1 MSSSYR
7 VLKLQSG
14 EEIIAK
20 IKGKKGEKII
30 LENPMVFTTQLRST
44 PFGQTQEI
52 TFLKDWL
59 INIEK
64 DTVKIPENFIVT
76 WNSPSTDV
84 AKLYDAE
91 RKNKSSRDYKKSST
105 NPNENNALDKILEDL
120 KKLED
125 QIDETEKNVQP
136 PFPTEPPFPLPPGQS
151 KNSIFMSMMLP
162 PDFIKNLIEEGYLD
176 LDELDDF
183 DYPEDDIGD
192 FYEEINDHKYTG
204 EEKTDPDYGNRWT
217 DWNPDPLSDEYGD
230 ESL

>member
-59 INIEK
+59 INTEK

-176 LDELDDF
+176 LDDLDDL

>member
-30 LENPMVFTTQLRST
+30 LENPMVFATQLRST
-44 PFGQTQEI
+44 HLGQTEEI

-59 INIEK
+59 INIKK

-76 WNSPSTDV
+76 WNSPSDDV

-91 RKNKSSRDYKKSST
+91 MKNKSSRDFKKSPKD
-105 NPNENNALDKILEDL
+105 PNKNSPLEKILEDL
-120 KKLED
+120 QKLED
-125 QIDETEKNVQP
+125 QIDETEKNTKLPQP
-136 PFPTEPPFPLPPGQS
+136 MEPPFPLPPGQS

>member
-1 MSSSYR
+1 MRSSYR

-105 NPNENNALDKILEDL
+105 NPNENNALDKILKDL

-176 LDELDDF
+176 LDDLDDL

>member
-20 IKGKKGEKII
+20 IKGKEGEKII
-30 LENPMVFTTQLRST
+30 LENPMIFTTQLRST

-59 INIEK
+59 SNIKK

-76 WNSPSTDV
+76 WNSPTSDV
-84 AKLYDAE
+84 SKLYDAE
-91 RKNKSSRDYKKSST
+91 RRNKSTRDFKKT
-105 NPNENNALDKILEDL
+105 PNNQNQLNPMDKIMEDL
-120 KKLED
+120 KKLEQ
-125 QIDETEKNVQP
+125 QIDENEKSMEDP
-136 PFPTEPPFPLPPGQS
+136 DMKTPFPPFPLDN
-151 KNSIFMSMMLP
+151 KNNSIFMSMMLP

-176 LDELDDF
+176 MDDL

-204 EEKTDPDYGNRWT
+204 DEKNDPDYGNRWT

>member
-30 LENPMVFTTQLRST
+30 LENPMVFTTQLRSN

-59 INIEK
+59 INTEK

-91 RKNKSSRDYKKSST
+91 RKNKSFRDYKKSST

-125 QIDETEKNVQP
+125 QIDEAENNVRP
-136 PFPTEPPFPLPPGQS
+136 SFPVDSPAPFPPEHP

-176 LDELDDF
+176 LDDLNDL

-217 DWNPDPLSDEYGD
+217 DWNPDPLSDEYGN

>member
-30 LENPMVFTTQLRST
+30 LENPMVFATQLRST
-44 PFGQTQEI
+44 PLGQTQEI

-59 INIEK
+59 INIKK

-76 WNSPSTDV
+76 WNSPSDDV

-91 RKNKSSRDYKKSST
+91 MKNKSSRDFKKSPKDLNQNS
-105 NPNENNALDKILEDL
+105 PLEKILEDL
-120 KKLED
+120 QKLED
-125 QIDETEKNVQP
+125 QIDETEKNTKLP
-136 PFPTEPPFPLPPGQS
+136 HPMEPPFPLPPGQS

-230 ESL
+230 EPL

>member
-1 MSSSYR
+1 MAAPEIGESTKVTLDLKTIGMIVGFVITLAGMWFTLQADIALAMEKPEPVIDR
-7 VLKLQSG
+7 VEYDLKDELIRQT
-14 EEIIAK
+14 I
-20 IKGKKGEKII
+20 
-30 LENPMVFTTQLRST
+30 MD
-44 PFGQTQEI
+44 TQE
-52 TFLKDWL
+52 
-59 INIEK
+59 
-64 DTVKIPENFIVT
+64 
-76 WNSPSTDV
+76 DV
-84 AKLYDAE
+84 
-91 RKNKSSRDYKKSST
+91 
-105 NPNENNALDKILEDL
+105 DKILEDL

-125 QIDETEKNVQP
+125 QIDETEKNAQTQLP
-136 PFPTEPPFPLPPGQS
+136 MEPPFPLPPGQS

>member
-176 LDELDDF
+176 LDDLDDL

-217 DWNPDPLSDEYGD
+217 DWNPDPLSDEYGN

>member
-20 IKGKKGEKII
+20 IKGKEGEKII
-30 LENPMVFTTQLRST
+30 LENPMIFTTQLRST

-59 INIEK
+59 ANIKK

-76 WNSPSTDV
+76 WNSPTSDV
-84 AKLYDAE
+84 SRLYDAE
-91 RKNKSSRDYKKSST
+91 RKNKSSRDFKKSST
-105 NPNENNALDKILEDL
+105 NPDESNPLSKILEDL

-125 QIDETEKNVQP
+125 QIDETEKNAQP
-136 PFPTEPPFPLPPGQS
+136 PLPMEPPFPLPPGQS

-204 EEKTDPDYGNRWT
+204 EEKNDPDYGNRWT
-217 DWNPDPLSDEYGD
+217 DWNPDPMSDEYGD

>member
-20 IKGKKGEKII
+20 IKGKEGEKVI
-30 LENPMVFTTQLRST
+30 LENPMIFTTQLRST

-59 INIEK
+59 ANIKK

-76 WNSPSTDV
+76 WNSPTSDV
-84 AKLYDAE
+84 SRLYDAE
-91 RKNKSSRDYKKSST
+91 RKNKTARDFKKSSS

-125 QIDETEKNVQP
+125 QIDETEKNAQTQLP
-136 PFPTEPPFPLPPGQS
+136 MEPPFPLPPGQS

-204 EEKTDPDYGNRWT
+204 GEKTDPDYGNRWT

-230 ESL
+230 EPL

>member
-20 IKGKKGEKII
+20 IKGKEGEKII
-30 LENPMVFTTQLRST
+30 LENPMIFTTQLRST

-59 INIEK
+59 SNIKK

-76 WNSPSTDV
+76 WNSPTSDV
-84 AKLYDAE
+84 SKLYDAE
-91 RKNKSSRDYKKSST
+91 RRNKSKRDFKKT
-105 NPNENNALDKILEDL
+105 PNNQNQLNPMDKIMEDL
-120 KKLED
+120 KKLEQ
-125 QIDETEKNVQP
+125 QIDENEKSMEDP
-136 PFPTEPPFPLPPGQS
+136 DMKTPFPPFPLDN
-151 KNSIFMSMMLP
+151 KNNSIFMSMMLP

-176 LDELDDF
+176 MDDL

-204 EEKTDPDYGNRWT
+204 DEKNDPDYGNRWT
-217 DWNPDPLSDEYGD
+217 DWNPDPLSDEYGN